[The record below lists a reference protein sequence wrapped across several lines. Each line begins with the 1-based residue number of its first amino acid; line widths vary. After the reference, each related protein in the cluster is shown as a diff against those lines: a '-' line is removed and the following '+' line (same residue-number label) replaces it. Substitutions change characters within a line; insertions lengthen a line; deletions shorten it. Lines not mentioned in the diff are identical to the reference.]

1 MDASVAFP
9 ETTPRQLWRAVIA
22 SIIGNGLEWYDF
34 VLYGFFAAAISNT
47 FFPSSNHFLSL
58 MLSLATFAIGFLV
71 RPLGGILLGIYADHF
86 GRKQALTLLILAM
99 AGSTVAVGVIPG
111 YDTIGIAG
119 PILIVVARL
128 VQGLSVGGEFASATA
143 MLVEYAPENRKMFY
157 GSLQMVS
164 QSVAVTLASF
174 AGFITA
180 VSLSHDALMAWG
192 WRIPF
197 LLGVFVGPVGF
208 YIRRRVE
215 ESPEYEMLVERKGIA
230 RTSTPLRT
238 VLQRHW
244 VAVLSGIGL
253 IVVGTAATY
262 LWNTYLPLYVTR
274 QLHMPMESALIGV
287 TICGVISACLIPL
300 IGRLADRVG
309 PYRVYLTAVVIFGLV
324 SWPLF
329 AYVTEHPDRT
339 RLMEAQIVANII
351 LAFMAAGIPGMIARL
366 FPTAVRSTGMAVAY
380 NVAVTIFGGLSPL
393 TVTWMIA
400 HFDSRMMP
408 AVYLIIAAIISLVL
422 VSATRRVWLRP
433 VRDESVNAMGD

>member
-1 MDASVAFP
+1 MDATVAGLDT
-9 ETTPRQLWRAVIA
+9 TTPAQLWRAVVA

-34 VLYGFFAAAISNT
+34 VLYGFFAGAISTT

-71 RPLGGILLGIYADHF
+71 RPLGGIGLGLYADHF
-86 GRKQALTLLILAM
+86 GRKRALTLLILLM

-111 YDTIGIAG
+111 YDSIGIAA
-119 PILIVVARL
+119 PILIVCARL

-143 MLVEYAPENRKMFY
+143 MLVEYVPANRKMFY

-180 VSLSHDALMAWG
+180 ATLSHDALMAWG

-197 LLGVFVGPVGF
+197 LLGALVGPIGF

-215 ESPEYEMLVERKGIA
+215 ESPEFENLVARKGIA
-230 RTSTPLRT
+230 RKSTPLRT
-238 VLQRHW
+238 VLRAHP
-244 VAVLSGIGL
+244 VAILSGIGL

-274 QLHMPMESALIGV
+274 QLHMPMENALIGV
-287 TICGVISACLIPL
+287 TVCGIISACLIPF

-309 PYRVYLTAVVIFGLV
+309 AYRIYLTAVVVFGCIT
-324 SWPLF
+324 WPLF
-329 AYVTEHPDRT
+329 AYVTQHPDET
-339 RLMEAQIVANII
+339 RLLEAQIVANVV

-366 FPTAVRSTGMAVAY
+366 FPTPVRSTGMAIAY
-380 NVAVTIFGGLSPL
+380 NIAVTVFGGLSPL
-393 TVTWMIA
+393 TVTWMIQVW
-400 HFDSRMMP
+400 HSSMMP
-408 AVYLIIAAIISLVL
+408 AVYLIIAAILSLVL
-422 VSATRRVWLRP
+422 VTGTRRVWLRP
-433 VRDESVNAMGD
+433 AGVV